1 MMKYLIILC
10 CTLFLVSCGE
20 EKLPSSKL
28 LCDCANK
35 SLGVLESNFL
45 EKLTETS
52 RTTGDFHDTILKIT
66 NNEPG
71 IILLAVDKVLDE
83 WDKGLQKIITD
94 NNMSEEQLE
103 EYIDAST
110 EVCPDQ
116 LRIIY
121 YFLH

>member
-1 MMKYLIILC
+1 MMNYLFVLC
-10 CTLFLVSCGE
+10 AVLFLFSCGE
-20 EKLPSSKL
+20 EKLPPSKL

-45 EKLTETS
+45 EKLTETA

-71 IILLAVDKVLDE
+71 ILMLAVDKVLDE
-83 WDKGLQKIITD
+83 WNKGLQKIITH

-121 YFLH
+121 YFLN

>member
-1 MMKYLIILC
+1 M
-10 CTLFLVSCGE
+10 
-20 EKLPSSKL
+20 
-28 LCDCANK
+28 
-35 SLGVLESNFL
+35 
-45 EKLTETS
+45 
-52 RTTGDFHDTILKIT
+52 KIT
-66 NNEPG
+66 NNDPG
-71 IILLAVDKVLDE
+71 ILMLAVNKVLDE

-121 YFLH
+121 YFLN